1 MYCIVHGVAETWTQL
16 SDFHF
21 QSLILK
27 LEIQLEFEKLHIQV
41 VVLQDVLQLFNMIY
55 CFGELVVL
63 QLIDIY
69 MYININIYVYIR
81 IF

>member
-1 MYCIVHGVAETWTQL
+1 MDCIVHGVAETWTQL

-21 QSLILK
+21 QFLILK

-55 CFGELVVL
+55 CFGELVFL

-69 MYININIYVYIR
+69 MYINIYIYVYIC